1 MSDNASAQ
9 KTCALV
15 LYNESAPKWR
25 TGLKP
30 SKLCFLFRARESPKG
45 RHSEGIWFIREAVTD
60 RDGVLSLG
68 SSQRAAFPSEAIDRR
83 VCGYITLFS

>member
-1 MSDNASAQ
+1 MIKIKRENACPIALGAQ

-30 SKLCFLFRARESPKG
+30 SKLCFLFRARESPKAG
-45 RHSEGIWFIREAVTD
+45 TVRVS
-60 RDGVLSLG
+60 G
-68 SSQRAAFPSEAIDRR
+68 S
-83 VCGYITLFS
+83 